1 MRSIFGLAVLVGLV
15 FAFSG
20 AARAGDFSPPVNTN
34 ACGEADVAGDAM
46 EDPNLAYTSAATP
59 ELCVKLCAKAG
70 KVCRVY
76 VNDVFACYQRYLA
89 NARTFGKLNCE
100 SANAGNPDA
109 VKLCKQNTV
118 SAVAA
123 AIVGLKSDREN
134 AALDC
139 LDWRDTCQAACVAP

>member
-1 MRSIFGLAVLVGLV
+1 MRSISILALLVALG

-20 AARAGDFSPPVNTN
+20 SARAGDFSPPVNTN

-46 EDPNLAYTSAATP
+46 EDPNIAYTSAATP
-59 ELCVKLCAKAG
+59 ELCVKLCERAG

-76 VNDVFACYQRYLA
+76 VNDVFACYLRYLA

-100 SANAGNPDA
+100 SANAGDPDG

-123 AIVGLKSDREN
+123 AIVGLKGEREE

-139 LDWRDTCQAACVAP
+139 LAWRDSCQAACVAP

>member
-1 MRSIFGLAVLVGLV
+1 MRSIFGLALLVGLV

-46 EDPNLAYTSAATP
+46 TDPNLAYTSAATP
-59 ELCVKLCAKAG
+59 ELCVKLCGRAG
-70 KVCRVY
+70 SVCRVY
-76 VNDVFACYQRYLA
+76 VNDVFACYLRYLA

-100 SANAGNPDA
+100 SSNVDPAA

-118 SAVAA
+118 TAVAN
-123 AIVGLKSDREN
+123 AIVAVKGDREE

-139 LDWRDTCQAACVAP
+139 LTWRDTCQAACLAP